1 MIMAPLILFI
11 ALPAVLI
18 FIGIVALITYLIFR
32 KEKKIRQKLS
42 AEAEKIDKM
51 LAEGKISEKDAA
63 ELKRA
68 VGAFSSIDN
77 DRLPEDNHI
86 NMIGILHIANG
97 LLIMLAMAVFF
108 LVLTTMFFSV
118 RIAETGNPVPGIF
131 QPAIF
136 IFFILIFAAVPI
148 VEIIC
153 AIFLMKR
160 RTWARYLI
168 IAFSILMLFSF
179 PLGTALGIYSIW
191 VLMIRERA
199 GDYFINKENHI
210 DLTEVRFSSYRIIKG
225 VFSVF
230 IIAACFVLLIWYFV
244 SCSYLFH

>member
-32 KEKKIRQKLS
+32 KEKKIQQKLS
-42 AEAEKIDKM
+42 AEVEKIDKM
-51 LAEGKISEKDAA
+51 LADGKISGKDAA

-77 DRLPEDNHI
+77 DKLPEDNHI
-86 NMIGILHIANG
+86 SVIGILHIVNG
-97 LLIMLAMAVFF
+97 LLTMLTMAVFS
-108 LVLTTMFFSV
+108 LVLMTMFFSAGV
-118 RIAETGNPVPGIF
+118 ASTPEGDKIPDIF
-131 QPAIF
+131 LPAIF

-153 AIFLMKR
+153 AVFLMKR

-168 IAFSILMLFSF
+168 IAFSILALLSF

-199 GDYFINKENHI
+199 GDYFINREKN
-210 DLTEVRFSSYRIIKG
+210 
-225 VFSVF
+225 
-230 IIAACFVLLIWYFV
+230 
-244 SCSYLFH
+244 